1 VKEKLKKG
9 EDLKSTPAREKLTAF
24 KFAPVV
30 RSKEENYYV
39 DGRPHNLSLYG
50 LLFLLLLFF

>member
-39 DGRPHNLSLYG
+39 SCIY
-50 LLFLLLLFF
+50 FLV